1 MINTW
6 KALERSEQTYWIGL
20 ALLFIGLA
28 LGVSVATAL
37 SVVGAVLAVESVLT
51 SYVAAWIST
60 RKA

>member
-1 MINTW
+1 MIKIW

-37 SVVGAVLAVESVLT
+37 SVIGAVIVLESVVT
-51 SYVAAWIST
+51 SYMAAWSS
-60 RKA
+60 K